1 MKRGDTLYSIALE
14 HGADY
19 RDLAQW
25 NSLDDPSR
33 LSVGQVLRVTAPA
46 QQAVQVG
53 TGPAGSGKIE
63 SRPLGGAPGSK
74 PAAEPQK
81 PAPREEPRL
90 LEAQPLQFAWPAK
103 GKVLAGFAEPRR
115 KGIDIDGKLGDP
127 VIAAAAGRV
136 TYVGSGIPG
145 LGKLVVI
152 RHDQGYLTVYAHNKD
167 ILVKEQQSVTR
178 GQKIAELGASDAERP
193 KLHFQIRKGAAAVDP
208 LLYLPEVVVLPQLAR
223 QVRDRGGVER
233 AAVVARD
240 DVEIA
245 QPDAEVARPLGAG
258 ELDQHHRCP
267 GGLRRIELRSRLR
280 ASASSECFGSRPS
293 ANGRQ
298 ASPATRASSSTSASR
313 CQPWTL
319 RKFATLPMASTRLFC
334 RSMRPLPSKSTA

>member
-1 MKRGDTLYSIALE
+1 MRAFVLITTLAALAAGCSPARGPAPVEDRRATRVATPAAKPPAAKAPVSGGAPVATADGFYTVRRGDTLYSIALE

-19 RDLAQW
+19 REVAQW

-53 TGPAGSGKIE
+53 SGPAGSGKIE
-63 SRPLGGAPGSK
+63 SRPLGSTTPQQ
-74 PAAEPQK
+74 PQK
-81 PAPREEPRL
+81 PATVAREEPRL

-208 LLYLPEVVVLPQLAR
+208 LLYLP
-223 QVRDRGGVER
+223 
-233 AAVVARD
+233 
-240 DVEIA
+240 
-245 QPDAEVARPLGAG
+245 
-258 ELDQHHRCP
+258 
-267 GGLRRIELRSRLR
+267 
-280 ASASSECFGSRPS
+280 
-293 ANGRQ
+293 
-298 ASPATRASSSTSASR
+298 
-313 CQPWTL
+313 
-319 RKFATLPMASTRLFC
+319 
-334 RSMRPLPSKSTA
+334 KS